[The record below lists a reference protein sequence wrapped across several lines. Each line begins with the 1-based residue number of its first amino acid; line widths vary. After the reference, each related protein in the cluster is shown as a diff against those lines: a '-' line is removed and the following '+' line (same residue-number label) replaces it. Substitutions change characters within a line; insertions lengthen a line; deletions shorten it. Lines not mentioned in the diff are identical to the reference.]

1 MTDREAMRNDPD
13 RAAAEVKRLLDGRS
27 QPFWTTT
34 AGGGERPYIK
44 IECEDLTLV
53 HALDDFLIACVKSH
67 WI

>member
-1 MTDREAMRNDPD
+1 MSDRNAMRHDPA

-34 AGGGERPYIK
+34 GGDRPYIK
-44 IECEDLTLV
+44 IECDDLALV

-67 WI
+67 GL